1 MDHPMN
7 ALVVYCHPVEGSF
20 CSAMRD
26 AAVRGLQAAGH
37 TVDVIDLAASQFNP
51 VMSRSEWQ
59 NYQQGSGQIP
69 DGLQHDVE
77 LIKTA
82 EIIVFVYPTWWGGL
96 PAQLKGWLERVM
108 LPGTAFVFNDNNKV
122 RPGLGNIKHM
132 HIASTFGSPWLYVR
146 FVNDNGRRILAR
158 AFRLNTSLR
167 TKVSTSSLY
176 AMDTA
181 TDASRDNFLD
191 ALTKKMERI

>member
-1 MDHPMN
+1 MN

-26 AAVRGLQAAGH
+26 AAISGLRAAGH
-37 TVDVIDLAASQFNP
+37 TVDLIDLAAEHFNP
-51 VMSRSEWQ
+51 VMSTSEWNTYRQ
-59 NYQQGSGQIP
+59 ANGDVP
-69 DGLQHDVE
+69 VGLERDVA
-77 LIKTA
+77 LVKSA

-108 LPGTAFVFNDNNKV
+108 LPGTAFVFNENNKV
-122 RPGLGNIKHM
+122 RPGLRNIRRI

-146 FVNDNGRRILAR
+146 LVNDNGRRILAR
-158 AFRLNTSLR
+158 AFRMNTSLR

-181 TDASRDNFLD
+181 TDVSRKSFL
-191 ALTKKMERI
+191 LSLEKKMGTL

>member
-1 MDHPMN
+1 MN

-26 AAVRGLQAAGH
+26 AAISGLRAAGH
-37 TVDVIDLAASQFNP
+37 TVDLIDLAAEHFNP
-51 VMSRSEWQ
+51 VMSTSEW
-59 NYQQGSGQIP
+59 NTYQQGNGDVP
-69 DGLQHDVE
+69 VGLERDVA
-77 LIKTA
+77 LVKSA

-108 LPGTAFVFNDNNKV
+108 LPGTAFVFNENNKV
-122 RPGLGNIKHM
+122 RPGLRNIQRI

-146 FVNDNGRRILAR
+146 LVNDNGRRILAR
-158 AFRLNTSLR
+158 AFRMNTSLR

-181 TDASRDNFLD
+181 TDASRKNFL
-191 ALTKKMERI
+191 LSLEKKMGTL

>member
-1 MDHPMN
+1 MN

-26 AAVRGLQAAGH
+26 AAISGLRAAGH
-37 TVDVIDLAASQFNP
+37 TVDVIDLAAEQFNP
-51 VMSRSEWQ
+51 VMSTSEW
-59 NYQQGSGQIP
+59 NTYQQGNGDIP
-69 DGLQHDVE
+69 IGLERDVA
-77 LIKTA
+77 LVKSA

-108 LPGTAFVFNDNNKV
+108 LPGTAFVFNENNKV
-122 RPGLGNIKHM
+122 RPGLRNIRRI

-158 AFRLNTSLR
+158 AFRMNTSLR
-167 TKVSTSSLY
+167 TKVSASSLY

-181 TDASRDNFLD
+181 TDASRKSFL
-191 ALTKKMERI
+191 LSLEKKMRTL

>member
-1 MDHPMN
+1 MN

-26 AAVRGLQAAGH
+26 AAIAGLHAVGH
-37 TVDVIDLAASQFNP
+37 TVNVIDLAAEHFNP
-51 VMSRSEWQ
+51 VMSTSEW
-59 NYQQGSGQIP
+59 NTYRQGNGDIP
-69 DGLQHDVE
+69 VGLERDVA
-77 LIKTA
+77 LVKSA

-108 LPGTAFVFNDNNKV
+108 LPGTAFVFNENNKV
-122 RPGLGNIKHM
+122 RPGLRNIRRI

-146 FVNDNGRRILAR
+146 VVNDNGRRILAR
-158 AFRLNTSLR
+158 AFRMNTSLR
-167 TKVSTSSLY
+167 TKVSVSSLY

-181 TDASRDNFLD
+181 TDASRKSFL
-191 ALTKKMERI
+191 LSLEKKMGTL

>member
-1 MDHPMN
+1 MN

-26 AAVRGLQAAGH
+26 AAISGLHAAGH
-37 TVDVIDLAASQFNP
+37 TVDVIDLAAQQFNP
-51 VMSRSEWQ
+51 VMSTAEWAT
-59 NYQQGSGQIP
+59 YRQGNGDVP
-69 DGLQHDVE
+69 VGLERDVD
-77 LIKTA
+77 LVKAA

-122 RPGLGNIKHM
+122 RPGLTNIRRI

-181 TDASRDNFLD
+181 TDESRKSFL
-191 ALTKKMERI
+191 LSIEKKMGTL

>member
-1 MDHPMN
+1 MN

-26 AAVRGLQAAGH
+26 AAIAGLYAVGH
-37 TVDVIDLAASQFNP
+37 TVNVIDLAAEQFNP
-51 VMSRSEWQ
+51 VMSTSEW
-59 NYQQGSGQIP
+59 NTYRQGNGDIP
-69 DGLQHDVE
+69 VGLERDVA
-77 LIKTA
+77 LVKSA

-108 LPGTAFVFNDNNKV
+108 LPGTAFVFNENNKV
-122 RPGLGNIKHM
+122 RPGLRNIRRI

-146 FVNDNGRRILAR
+146 VVNDNGRRILAR
-158 AFRLNTSLR
+158 AFRMNTSLR
-167 TKVSTSSLY
+167 TKVSVSSLY

-181 TDASRDNFLD
+181 TDASRKSFL
-191 ALTKKMERI
+191 LSLERKMGTL

>member
-1 MDHPMN
+1 MN

-26 AAVRGLQAAGH
+26 AAIAGLRSGGH
-37 TVDVIDLAASQFNP
+37 LVDLIDLAADNFDP
-51 VMSRSEWQ
+51 VMSTSEW
-59 NYQQGSGQIP
+59 NVYSGGTGEIP
-69 DGLQHDVE
+69 DGLE
-77 LIKTA
+77 RYIGLLTSA

-108 LPGTAFVFNDNNKV
+108 LPGTAFVFNEKGKV
-122 RPGLGNIKHM
+122 RPGLQHIQKI

-146 FVNDNGRRILAR
+146 LVNDNGRRILAR
-158 AFRLNTSLR
+158 AFRLNTSFR

-181 TDASRDNFLD
+181 TDESRKNFLRS
-191 ALTKKMERI
+191 LEKKMENI

>member
-1 MDHPMN
+1 MN

-26 AAVRGLQAAGH
+26 AAISGLRAAGH
-37 TVDVIDLAASQFNP
+37 TLNVIDLTAEEFNP
-51 VMSRSEWQ
+51 VMSTSEWNTYRQ
-59 NYQQGSGQIP
+59 ANGDVP
-69 DGLQHDVE
+69 VGLERDVA
-77 LIKTA
+77 LVKSA

-108 LPGTAFVFNDNNKV
+108 LPGTAFVFNENNKV
-122 RPGLGNIKHM
+122 RPGLRNIRRI

-181 TDASRDNFLD
+181 TDASRKSFL
-191 ALTKKMERI
+191 ASLEKKMGTL

>member
-1 MDHPMN
+1 MN

-26 AAVRGLQAAGH
+26 AAISGLRAVGR
-37 TVDVIDLAASQFNP
+37 TVDLIDLAAEHFNP
-51 VMSRSEWQ
+51 VMSTSEW
-59 NYQQGSGQIP
+59 NTYQQGNGDVP
-69 DGLQHDVE
+69 VGLERDVA
-77 LIKTA
+77 LVKSA

-108 LPGTAFVFNDNNKV
+108 LPGTAFVFNENNKV
-122 RPGLGNIKHM
+122 RPGLRNIRRI

-146 FVNDNGRRILAR
+146 VVNDNGRRILAR
-158 AFRLNTSLR
+158 AFRMNTSLR

-181 TDASRDNFLD
+181 TDESRKSFL
-191 ALTKKMERI
+191 LSLEKKMGTL

>member
-1 MDHPMN
+1 MN

-26 AAVRGLQAAGH
+26 ASIAGLRTAGH
-37 TVDVIDLAASQFNP
+37 IVNVIDLAAEHFNP
-51 VMSRSEWQ
+51 VMSTSEWDT
-59 NYQQGSGQIP
+59 YQKGNGDIP
-69 DGLQHDVE
+69 VGLERDVS
-77 LIKTA
+77 LIKSA

-108 LPGTAFVFNDNNKV
+108 LPGTAFVFNENNKV
-122 RPGLGNIKHM
+122 RPGLANIRRI

-146 FVNDNGRRILAR
+146 LVNDNGRRILAR

-181 TDASRDNFLD
+181 TDESRKSFLFS
-191 ALTKKMERI
+191 LEKKMQNI

>member
-1 MDHPMN
+1 MN

-26 AAVRGLQAAGH
+26 AAISGLRAAGH
-37 TVDVIDLAASQFNP
+37 MVDVINLAAEQFNP
-51 VMSRSEWQ
+51 VMTTSEW
-59 NYQQGSGQIP
+59 NTYQQGNGDIP
-69 DGLQHDVE
+69 IGLERDVA
-77 LIKTA
+77 LVKSA

-108 LPGTAFVFNDNNKV
+108 LPGTAFVFNESNKV
-122 RPGLGNIKHM
+122 RPGLRNIRRI

-158 AFRLNTSLR
+158 AFRMNTSLR

-181 TDASRDNFLD
+181 TDASRKSFL
-191 ALTKKMERI
+191 LSLEKKMRTL

>member
-1 MDHPMN
+1 MN
-7 ALVVYCHPVEGSF
+7 ALVVYCHPIEGSF

-26 AAVRGLQAAGH
+26 AAISGLRAAGH
-37 TVDVIDLAASQFNP
+37 SVDVIDLAAEHFNP
-51 VMSRSEWQ
+51 VMSKSEWDT
-59 NYQQGSGQIP
+59 YQQGNGDIP
-69 DGLQHDVE
+69 VGLERDVS
-77 LIKTA
+77 LVKA
-82 EIIVFVYPTWWGGL
+82 AQIIVFVYPTWWGGL

-108 LPGTAFVFNDNNKV
+108 LPGTAFVFNENNKV
-122 RPGLGNIKHM
+122 RPGLRNIRRI

-167 TKVSTSSLY
+167 TRVSTSSLY

-181 TDASRDNFLD
+181 TDQSRKSFL
-191 ALTKKMERI
+191 LSLEKKMGTL

>member
-1 MDHPMN
+1 MN

-26 AAVRGLQAAGH
+26 AAVRGLTASGH
-37 TVDVIDLAASQFNP
+37 TVNVIDLAARQFNP
-51 VMSRSEWQ
+51 VMSTAEWKIYSE
-59 NYQQGSGQIP
+59 GSGEVPI
-69 DGLQHDVE
+69 GLERDVE

-108 LPGTAFVFNDNNKV
+108 LPGTAFVFNDKNKV
-122 RPGLGNIKHM
+122 RPGLGNIKRI

-146 FVNDNGRRILAR
+146 LVNDNGRRILAR
-158 AFRLNTSLR
+158 ALRLNTSLR
-167 TKVSTSSLY
+167 TNVSSSSLY

-181 TDASRDNFLD
+181 TDSSRKSFLVS
-191 ALTKKMERI
+191 LEKKMGKL

>member
-1 MDHPMN
+1 MN

-26 AAVRGLQAAGH
+26 ALVRGLRAAGH
-37 TVDVIDLAASQFNP
+37 TVDVIDLAARQFNP
-51 VMSRSEWQ
+51 VMPTSEW
-59 NYQQGSGQIP
+59 NKYGEGKGVIP
-69 DGLQHDVE
+69 VGLERDVE
-77 LIKTA
+77 LVKTA
-82 EIIVFVYPTWWGGL
+82 QIIVFVYPTWWGGL

-108 LPGTAFVFNDNNKV
+108 LPGIAFVFDEKNKV
-122 RPGLGNIKHM
+122 RPGLRNIRHI

-176 AMDTA
+176 AMDKA
-181 TDASRDNFLD
+181 TDNSRKSFL
-191 ALTKKMERI
+191 LSLEKKMENL

>member
-1 MDHPMN
+1 
-7 ALVVYCHPVEGSF
+7 
-20 CSAMRD
+20 MRD
-26 AAVRGLQAAGH
+26 AAISGLRAAGH
-37 TVDVIDLAASQFNP
+37 SVDVIDLAAEHFNP
-51 VMSRSEWQ
+51 VMSKSEWDTYRRG
-59 NYQQGSGQIP
+59 NGDIP
-69 DGLQHDVE
+69 VGLDRDVA
-77 LIKTA
+77 LVKSA

-108 LPGTAFVFNDNNKV
+108 LPGTAFVFNENNKV
-122 RPGLGNIKHM
+122 RPGLRNIRRI

-181 TDASRDNFLD
+181 TDQSRKSFL
-191 ALTKKMERI
+191 LSLEKKMGTL

>member
-37 TVDVIDLAASQFNP
+37 TVDVIDLTASQFNP
-51 VMSRSEWQ
+51 VMSTSEWQ
-59 NYQQGSGQIP
+59 TYQQGSGQIP
-69 DGLQHDVE
+69 DGLEHDVE

-122 RPGLGNIKHM
+122 RPGLGNIKRI

-181 TDASRDNFLD
+181 TNASRDKFLD
-191 ALTKKMERI
+191 ALTKKMEKI

>member
-51 VMSRSEWQ
+51 VMSTSEWQ
-59 NYQQGSGQIP
+59 TYQQGSGQIP
-69 DGLQHDVE
+69 DGLEHDVE

-122 RPGLGNIKHM
+122 RPGLGNIKHI

>member
-1 MDHPMN
+1 MN

-20 CSAMRD
+20 CSAIRD
-26 AAVRGLQAAGH
+26 AAVQGLQAAGH
-37 TVDVIDLAASQFNP
+37 TVDVIDLAAIQFNP
-51 VMSRSEWQ
+51 VMSTSEWQ
-59 NYQQGSGQIP
+59 TYQQGSGQIP
-69 DGLQHDVE
+69 DGLEHDVE
-77 LIKTA
+77 LIKNA

-122 RPGLGNIKHM
+122 RPGLTNIRRI

-167 TKVSTSSLY
+167 TRVSTSSLY

-181 TDASRDNFLD
+181 TDESRKSFL
-191 ALTKKMERI
+191 LSIEKKMGTL

>member
-1 MDHPMN
+1 MN
-7 ALVVYCHPVEGSF
+7 ALVVYSHPVEGSF

-26 AAVRGLQAAGH
+26 AAISGLRAAGH
-37 TVDVIDLAASQFNP
+37 TVDLIDLAAEHFNP
-51 VMSRSEWQ
+51 VMSTSEW
-59 NYQQGSGQIP
+59 NTYQQGNGDVP
-69 DGLQHDVE
+69 VGLERDVA
-77 LIKTA
+77 LVKSA

-108 LPGTAFVFNDNNKV
+108 LPGTAFVFNENNKV
-122 RPGLGNIKHM
+122 RPGLRNIQRI

-158 AFRLNTSLR
+158 AFRMNTSLR
-167 TKVSTSSLY
+167 TKVSTSSFY

-181 TDASRDNFLD
+181 TDASRKSFL
-191 ALTKKMERI
+191 LSLEKKMGTL

>member
-1 MDHPMN
+1 MN

-26 AAVRGLQAAGH
+26 AAISGLRAAGH
-37 TVDVIDLAASQFNP
+37 TVDLIDLAAEHFNP
-51 VMSRSEWQ
+51 VMSTSEW
-59 NYQQGSGQIP
+59 NTYQQGNGDVP
-69 DGLQHDVE
+69 VGLERDVA
-77 LIKTA
+77 LVKSA

-108 LPGTAFVFNDNNKV
+108 LPGTAFVFNENNKV
-122 RPGLGNIKHM
+122 RPGLRNIRCI

-181 TDASRDNFLD
+181 TDASRKSFL
-191 ALTKKMERI
+191 LSLEKKMGTL

>member
-1 MDHPMN
+1 
-7 ALVVYCHPVEGSF
+7 
-20 CSAMRD
+20 MRD
-26 AAVRGLQAAGH
+26 AAISGLRAAGH
-37 TVDVIDLAASQFNP
+37 TVDLIDLAAEHFNP
-51 VMSRSEWQ
+51 VMSTSEW
-59 NYQQGSGQIP
+59 NTYQQGNGDVP
-69 DGLQHDVE
+69 VGLERDVA
-77 LIKTA
+77 LVKSV

-108 LPGTAFVFNDNNKV
+108 LPGTAFVFNENNKV
-122 RPGLGNIKHM
+122 RPGLRNIRRI

-146 FVNDNGRRILAR
+146 LVNDNGRRILAR

-181 TDASRDNFLD
+181 TDASRKSFL
-191 ALTKKMERI
+191 LSLEKKMGTL

>member
-1 MDHPMN
+1 MN

-26 AAVRGLQAAGH
+26 AAISGLRAAGH
-37 TVDVIDLAASQFNP
+37 TVDLIDLAFEHFNP
-51 VMSRSEWQ
+51 VMSTREW
-59 NYQQGSGQIP
+59 NTYQQGNGDVP
-69 DGLQHDVE
+69 VGLERDVA
-77 LIKTA
+77 LVKSA

-108 LPGTAFVFNDNNKV
+108 LPGTAFVFNENNKV
-122 RPGLGNIKHM
+122 RPGLRNIQRI

-146 FVNDNGRRILAR
+146 LVNDNGRRILAR
-158 AFRLNTSLR
+158 AFRMNTSLR

-181 TDASRDNFLD
+181 TDASRKSFL
-191 ALTKKMERI
+191 LSLEKKMGTL

>member
-1 MDHPMN
+1 
-7 ALVVYCHPVEGSF
+7 
-20 CSAMRD
+20 MRD
-26 AAVRGLQAAGH
+26 AAIAGLRAAGH
-37 TVDVIDLAASQFNP
+37 TVNVIDLAAEHFNP
-51 VMSRSEWQ
+51 VMSTSEWGT
-59 NYQQGSGQIP
+59 YQEGNGDIP
-69 DGLQHDVE
+69 TGLERDVS
-77 LIKTA
+77 LVKSA

-108 LPGTAFVFNDNNKV
+108 LPGIAFVFNEKNKV
-122 RPGLGNIKHM
+122 RPGLRNIRRI

-146 FVNDNGRRILAR
+146 LVNDNGRRILAR

-181 TDASRDNFLD
+181 TDQSRKSFL
-191 ALTKKMERI
+191 LSLEKKMQSL

>member
-1 MDHPMN
+1 MN

-26 AAVRGLQAAGH
+26 AAITGLRAAGH
-37 TVDVIDLAASQFNP
+37 TVNVIDLAAEHFNP
-51 VMSRSEWQ
+51 VMSTAEWGT
-59 NYQQGSGQIP
+59 YQEGNGEIP
-69 DGLQHDVE
+69 VGLERDVS
-77 LIKTA
+77 LVKSA

-96 PAQLKGWLERVM
+96 PAQLKGWLDRVM
-108 LPGTAFVFNDNNKV
+108 LPGTAFVFNEKNKV
-122 RPGLGNIKHM
+122 QPGLRNIRRI

-146 FVNDNGRRILAR
+146 LVNDNGRRILAR

-181 TDASRDNFLD
+181 TDQSRKRFL
-191 ALTKKMERI
+191 LSLEKKMRSL

>member
-51 VMSRSEWQ
+51 VMSTSEWQ
-59 NYQQGSGQIP
+59 TYQQGSGQIP
-69 DGLQHDVE
+69 DGLEHDVE

-122 RPGLGNIKHM
+122 RPGLGNIKHI

-191 ALTKKMERI
+191 ALTKKMEKI

>member
-1 MDHPMN
+1 MN

-26 AAVRGLQAAGH
+26 AAIAGLHAAGH
-37 TVDVIDLAASQFNP
+37 TVNVIDLAAELFNP
-51 VMSRSEWQ
+51 VMSTSEW
-59 NYQQGSGQIP
+59 NTYQQGNGDVP
-69 DGLQHDVE
+69 VGLERDVA
-77 LIKTA
+77 LVKSA

-108 LPGTAFVFNDNNKV
+108 LPGTAFVFNEKNKV
-122 RPGLGNIKHM
+122 RPGLRNIRHI

-146 FVNDNGRRILAR
+146 LVNDNGRRILAR
-158 AFRLNTSLR
+158 AFRMNTSLR

-181 TDASRDNFLD
+181 TDASRKNFL
-191 ALTKKMERI
+191 LSLEKKMGTL

>member
-1 MDHPMN
+1 MN

-26 AAVRGLQAAGH
+26 AAISGLRAAGY
-37 TVDVIDLAASQFNP
+37 TVDLIDLAAEHFNP
-51 VMSRSEWQ
+51 VMSTSEWNTYRQ
-59 NYQQGSGQIP
+59 ANGDVP
-69 DGLQHDVE
+69 VGLERDVA
-77 LIKTA
+77 LVKSA

-108 LPGTAFVFNDNNKV
+108 LPGTAFVFNENNKV
-122 RPGLGNIKHM
+122 RPGLRNIRRI

-146 FVNDNGRRILAR
+146 LVNDNGRRILAR
-158 AFRLNTSLR
+158 AFRMNTSLR

-181 TDASRDNFLD
+181 TDESRKSFL
-191 ALTKKMERI
+191 LSLEKKMGTL

>member
-1 MDHPMN
+1 MN

-26 AAVRGLQAAGH
+26 AAIRGLTASGH
-37 TVDVIDLAASQFNP
+37 TVNVVDLAARQFNP
-51 VMSRSEWQ
+51 VMSTAEWKSYSEG
-59 NYQQGSGQIP
+59 NGEVP
-69 DGLQHDVE
+69 VGLERDVE

-96 PAQLKGWLERVM
+96 PAQLKGW
-108 LPGTAFVFNDNNKV
+108 
-122 RPGLGNIKHM
+122 PGLGNIKRI

-146 FVNDNGRRILAR
+146 LVNDNGRRILAR
-158 AFRLNTSLR
+158 AFRMNTSLR
-167 TKVSTSSLY
+167 TRVSSSSLY

-181 TDASRDNFLD
+181 TDSSRKSFLVS
-191 ALTKKMERI
+191 LEKKMGKL

>member
-1 MDHPMN
+1 MN

-26 AAVRGLQAAGH
+26 AAVRGLRAAGH
-37 TVDVIDLAASQFNP
+37 TVNVIDLAAEHFNP
-51 VMSRSEWQ
+51 VMSTTEWKMYSE
-59 NYQQGSGQIP
+59 GSGEVP
-69 DGLQHDVE
+69 LGLERDTSFV
-77 LIKTA
+77 KTA

-108 LPGTAFVFNDNNKV
+108 LPGTAFVFNEKNKV
-122 RPGLGNIKHM
+122 RPGLRNIRHI

-146 FVNDNGRRILAR
+146 LVNDNGRRILAR
-158 AFRLNTSLR
+158 AFRLNTSMR

-181 TDASRDNFLD
+181 TDKSRKSFL
-191 ALTKKMERI
+191 LSLEKKMENL

>member
-1 MDHPMN
+1 MN

-26 AAVRGLQAAGH
+26 AAITGLRAAGH
-37 TVDVIDLAASQFNP
+37 TVNLIDLATEHFNP
-51 VMSRSEWQ
+51 VMSTSEWKT
-59 NYQQGSGQIP
+59 YALGTGQIP
-69 DGLQHDVE
+69 VGLERDVT
-77 LIKTA
+77 LVKSA

-108 LPGTAFVFNDNNKV
+108 LPGTAFVFNENNKV
-122 RPGLGNIKHM
+122 RPGLRNIRRI
-132 HIASTFGSPWLYVR
+132 HIVSTFGSPWLYVR

-158 AFRLNTSLR
+158 AFRMNTSLR

-181 TDASRDNFLD
+181 TDESRMRFL
-191 ALTKKMERI
+191 LTLEKKMQKI

>member
-1 MDHPMN
+1 MN

-26 AAVRGLQAAGH
+26 AAISGLRAAGH
-37 TVDVIDLAASQFNP
+37 TVDLIDLAAEHFNP
-51 VMSRSEWQ
+51 VMSTSEWNTYRQ
-59 NYQQGSGQIP
+59 ANGDVP
-69 DGLQHDVE
+69 VGLERDVA
-77 LIKTA
+77 LVKSA

-108 LPGTAFVFNDNNKV
+108 LPGTAFVFSENNKV
-122 RPGLGNIKHM
+122 RPGLRNIRRI

-146 FVNDNGRRILAR
+146 LVNDNGRRILAR
-158 AFRLNTSLR
+158 AFRMNTSLR

-181 TDASRDNFLD
+181 TDESRKSFL
-191 ALTKKMERI
+191 LSLEKKMGTL

>member
-1 MDHPMN
+1 MN

-26 AAVRGLQAAGH
+26 AATKGLRAAGYE
-37 TVDVIDLAASQFNP
+37 VNVIDLALEQFNP
-51 VMSRSEWQ
+51 VMSTSEW
-59 NYQQGSGQIP
+59 NSYRQGNGDIP
-69 DGLQHDVE
+69 VGLERDVSLVKSAE
-77 LIKTA
+77 L
-82 EIIVFVYPTWWGGL
+82 IVFVYPTWWGGL

-108 LPGTAFVFNDNNKV
+108 IPGTAFVFNENNKV
-122 RPGLGNIKHM
+122 RPGLTNIRRI

-158 AFRLNTSLR
+158 TFRLNTSLR

-181 TDASRDNFLD
+181 TDESRMRFL
-191 ALTKKMERI
+191 LTLEKKMQKI